1 MSTNPRFERFLER
14 VDPSRRDALRKILS
28 GAVLYSAPLVASFSM
43 NSLEGVA
50 QAQGKNQIGAQPVP
64 ATSGWTLTAMAG
76 AISAAAA
83 LLIHRRRDR

>member
-14 VDPSRRDALRKILS
+14 VDPSRREALRKILS
-28 GAVLYSAPLVASFSM
+28 GAVLYSAPLVATYSM

-50 QAQGKNQIGAQPVP
+50 QAQSGNQGAQPVP

-83 LLIHRRRDR
+83 ILIHRRRDR